1 LNLNLGCNFV
11 GLGNWERSI
20 ASNKE
25 IKKYSSQSENN
36 NNSCNLFFDTVRIL
50 WLFVFL
56 AFVSIGFTLISM
68 YIVFVS
74 KHPVLLITSAKKVK
88 IQRILY
94 PALTICAP
102 NSFNVNKIR
111 EAGRYVSKRK
121 LLKYF
126 LVYFCS

>member
-1 LNLNLGCNFV
+1 MRPRIFIHSTYIYADKLCLFV
-11 GLGNWERSI
+11 DF
-20 ASNKE
+20 A
-25 IKKYSSQSENN
+25 
-36 NNSCNLFFDTVRIL
+36 VRIL

-102 NSFNVNKIR
+102 NSFKLNQIRKAVRYVSNKIR
-111 EAGRYVSKRK
+111 KLFIYYGELMMIITFKYV
-121 LLKYF
+121 
-126 LVYFCS
+126 